1 MGLPFTKLQSRHKH
15 KSSWK
20 EIRILMAGL
29 DGADLPNAM
38 SLDEISHKLALHS
51 LRLSNYCNWHI
62 LATSAVNSAGL
73 YEGLDWL
80 SDANLWT
87 YPKRPGCLWRLKTM
101 RSGAN

>member
-1 MGLPFTKLQSRHKH
+1 MGGDVALVVFAHKQ
-15 KSSWK
+15 
-20 EIRILMAGL
+20 
-29 DGADLPNAM
+29 DLPNAI

-62 LATSAVNSAGL
+62 LATSVVNCAGL